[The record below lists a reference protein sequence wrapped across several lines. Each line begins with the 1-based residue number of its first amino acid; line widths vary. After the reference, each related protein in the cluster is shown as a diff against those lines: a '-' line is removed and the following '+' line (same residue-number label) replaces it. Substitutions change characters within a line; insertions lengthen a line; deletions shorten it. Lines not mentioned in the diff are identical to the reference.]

1 MRVQLGT
8 IAVDGGLHK
17 EAADHF
23 LAAVKAGA
31 SFATLDI
38 HSMHIEFV
46 LVRCYASQ
54 HSFYKCSNAR
64 LGSCSAGTS
73 SLCGKSRTSN
83 GAVRYFGLVNLD
95 QPLRRTDT

>member
-46 LVRCYASQ
+46 LVR
-54 HSFYKCSNAR
+54 
-64 LGSCSAGTS
+64 
-73 SLCGKSRTSN
+73 
-83 GAVRYFGLVNLD
+83 
-95 QPLRRTDT
+95 